1 MAGDVV
7 IVKPGSQFP
16 VDGVILQGSYS
27 VDQSLL
33 TGESIPVEKNFG
45 DEVIGGTM
53 NKSGWFR
60 FKATRVGRDT
70 ALAQI
75 VRLVEEAQGSKA
87 SVQRLA
93 DRISAYFVPTV
104 LALGVV
110 AFLAWYISGS
120 GLVFGLTVF
129 IAVLI
134 IACPC
139 ALGLATPTAV
149 MVGTG
154 LGAENGILVR
164 DAETLERA
172 CQIDTII
179 FDKTGTLTRGRAE
192 VKEVISLSSSYS
204 GVDILKL
211 AAAAEKRSEHHL
223 S

>member
-1 MAGDVV
+1 MV